1 MVLIE
6 LKDYQEAKI
15 CLEKVI
21 QINPKHEKAYNNLGS
36 VLRELGDYQKAKECY
51 EKAIQLDP
59 NYVDAH
65 SNLGNEYYEI
75 QKYPVTNVQY
85 VKYLRSNI
93 STFNLVEFASY
104 KFK

>member
-1 MVLIE
+1 MIGKKVKNKKLTINDILILAVRHQQKGNFKEAKKNYQEILKIDHDHVAATNNLGVVLIE

-51 EKAIQLDP
+51 
-59 NYVDAH
+59 
-65 SNLGNEYYEI
+65 
-75 QKYPVTNVQY
+75 
-85 VKYLRSNI
+85 
-93 STFNLVEFASY
+93 
-104 KFK
+104 